1 MRVAHVSDFYA
12 PRVGGIER
20 QVGELAAAQAAAGH
34 EVHVLT
40 ATQVAAAARSDV
52 DPVTVHRLPAGGG
65 EHTGLLA
72 GPGALR
78 AVGHAVTDL
87 KPDVVHVHA
96 SVASPLALV
105 AALAASRA
113 GLPTVVTVHSMW
125 AHLARPYRSLFGLL
139 GLARLPICWTAV
151 SAIAATQVREAVGPA
166 HHIHVV
172 PNGID
177 PARWAPPEPAGERTD
192 AAVHVVSVLRL
203 APRKRP
209 LAVLRALRRT
219 RARLPAQVEM
229 QATLVGG
236 GPLRVVCQV
245 YAWAHRMPWVMLPGT
260 LPVEGVRAVLDQADV
275 FVSAARLESFGIA
288 ALEAR
293 CAGVPV
299 VGLAGTGVEDFVE
312 HGREGF
318 IAAGDTALAEA
329 LTRLVGSADMRAA
342 MAGYNRRALP
352 AASWEVTLAAAETVY
367 EEAATLVRGAMP
379 AAR

>member
-40 ATQVAAAARSDV
+40 ATQVAAQALSDL
-52 DPVTVHRLPAGGG
+52 DPVIVHRLPAGGA

-72 GPGALR
+72 SPGALR
-78 AVGHAVTDL
+78 AVGRAVTDL

-139 GLARLPICWTAV
+139 GLTRLPICWTAV
-151 SAIAATQVREAVGPA
+151 SAVAAAQVREAVGAA

-177 PARWAPPEPAGERTD
+177 PSRWTPPEPAGQRAD
-192 AAVHVVSVLRL
+192 RPVHVVSVLRL

-209 LAVLRALRRT
+209 LAVLRALRRS
-219 RARLPAQVEM
+219 RAQLPAEVELR
-229 QATLVGG
+229 ATLVGG
-236 GPLRVVCQV
+236 GPLRVVCQA
-245 YAWAHRMPWVMLPGT
+245 YARAHRMPWVSLPGT
-260 LPVEGVRAVLDQADV
+260 LPVEGVRAVLAEADV

-299 VGLAGTGVEDFVE
+299 VGLAGTGVEDFVA
-312 HGREGF
+312 HGREGI
-318 IAAGDTALAEA
+318 IAAGDAALAEA
-329 LTRLVGSADMRAA
+329 LTSLVGSAQLRAA
-342 MAGYNRRALP
+342 MTAHNRRALP
-352 AASWEVTLAAAETVY
+352 AASWEITIAAAEAVY
-367 EEAATLVRGAMP
+367 EEAATLVRGALP
-379 AAR
+379 TSR